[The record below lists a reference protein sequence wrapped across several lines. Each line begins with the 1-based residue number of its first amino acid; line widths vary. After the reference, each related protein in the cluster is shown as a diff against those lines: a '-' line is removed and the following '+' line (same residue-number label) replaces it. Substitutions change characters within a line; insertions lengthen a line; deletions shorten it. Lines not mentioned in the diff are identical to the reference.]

1 MPLECHCGGKKLSR
15 LQKDTKHKNIAKNI
29 KLFIIFKSHI
39 RIEIFS
45 SENFCILNTKKSYLV
60 LDKST

>member
-15 LQKDTKHKNIAKNI
+15 LQKDTKHKNIAKNN
-29 KLFIIFKSHI
+29 KLFMIFKSHI
-39 RIEIFS
+39 RIEKCAYRTQI
-45 SENFCILNTKKSYLV
+45 KSYLV